1 MAIDKKDA
9 KVTRLDLR
17 IPNEIYAQ
25 VEEIAK
31 ANNAPSHHISG
42 NIILSP
48 TLLKLINLGIRSL
61 SGNYSELADITPN
74 ISQLS
79 DTSSTRIDA
88 IAGELENVKKSLSKL
103 SDKLSVYISD
113 TIPDIVSDIVP
124 DTMPG
129 VVADTM
135 PDTIPDSKEGEL
147 EPAAIAPTPPPL
159 VSHVQNPAPNSKA
172 PAVTPNRSP
181 IVYPI
186 WVNNSNRPF
195 FNKVQRDPSLLPKVA
210 EVMERNTNNNEA
222 GKSLAS
228 IGLHKGDGSVY
239 SREEV
244 SRIRSAI
251 KHFIEDLQ
259 LQILQT
265 P

>member
-48 TLLKLINLGIRSL
+48 TLIKLINLGIRSL

-74 ISQLS
+74 IIQLS

-113 TIPDIVSDIVP
+113 TIPDIVPDTMS

-129 VVADTM
+129 IVA
-135 PDTIPDSKEGEL
+135 DTIPDSKEGEL
-147 EPAAIAPTPPPL
+147 EPAAIAPTPPPPF
-159 VSHVQNPAPNSKA
+159 VPPIQNPLIDNPTIPA
-172 PAVTPNRSP
+172 PAGTHPTKPASKPVTGLVEEDMSY
-181 IVYPI
+181 VA
-186 WVNNSNRPF
+186 F
-195 FNKVQRDPSLLPKVA
+195 FKMLELTPPS
-210 EVMERNTNNNEA
+210 ERNPREA
-222 GKSLAS
+222 QRALDRASELGKTGWKYRSS
-228 IGLHKGDGSVY
+228 KCKFY
-239 SREEV
+239 REPAE
-244 SRIRSAI
+244 
-251 KHFIEDLQ
+251 
-259 LQILQT
+259 
-265 P
+265 